1 MSIQHNSIYMN
12 VKKFVFVVQGEGRGH
27 LTQAIATYEMLV
39 AQGHIVSAVIIG
51 SNKCK
56 EVPAFVKTR
65 IKAPVITISS
75 PHFIKD
81 KHNRAISVTRS
92 VLYALRNLR
101 KYYHSLCFIRDV
113 IYNHRPDIIINFYE
127 PLVAIA
133 SAFYTLPV
141 KVISVA
147 HQYLYLHPDFAFPR
161 ESNKRDQWLVK
172 FYTRL
177 TAFRSEALLA
187 LSFYP
192 MQRMQHD
199 RIKVC
204 APLLRQEI
212 AQQEIYK
219 GKYILVYLVNAG
231 YMKNIIEWHK
241 QHPETE
247 IHCFTDSPAVKGKWD
262 YSECL
267 HFHSLD
273 DRKFLYYMANAA
285 GLATTAGFE
294 SVCEAMY
301 MGKPVMM
308 VPVENHF
315 EQWCNARDAAS
326 CGAGIYADYFDLT
339 LLKEYIIQHPAQPE
353 KMKSWAAQS
362 EIILLQTIY
371 DLFEEN
377 SVIITAPINSVESF
391 EGRAIS

>member
-1 MSIQHNSIYMN
+1 LPIQRNSIYMN

-65 IKAPVITISS
+65 IKAPVVTISS

-92 VLYALRNLR
+92 LLYALRNLR
-101 KYYHSLCFIRDV
+101 KYYQSLRFIKDV
-113 IYNHRPDIIINFYE
+113 IRNHRPDIIVNFYE
-127 PLVAIA
+127 PLVGIA
-133 SAFYTLPV
+133 SALYTLPV

-147 HQYLYLHPDFAFPR
+147 HQYLYLHPDFSFPR
-161 ESNKRDQWLVK
+161 ESNKRDQWLIK

-177 TAFRSEALLA
+177 TAFRSESLLA

-192 MQRMQHD
+192 MQRMQYD

-204 APLLRQEI
+204 APLLRKEI

-231 YMKNIIEWHK
+231 YMKNIIDWHK

-247 IHCFTDSPAVKGKWD
+247 IHCFTDSSAVKGKWD
-262 YSECL
+262 YSESL

-326 CGAGIYADYFDLT
+326 CGAGIYADYFNLA
-339 LLKEYIIQHPAQPE
+339 LLKEYLPQHPDQTEIMRSWVAQAE
-353 KMKSWAAQS
+353 SIIKQS
-362 EIILLQTIY
+362 IRG
-371 DLFEEN
+371 LFEDPA
-377 SVIITAPINSVESF
+377 SSLPSPLDSVESF
-391 EGRAIS
+391 EGQAIG